1 MAYSIIGIL
10 AIIIHCIVN
19 GHTLFIMKAKDT
31 SKVNICYRSFL
42 LGILLYYLTDAMW
55 GILDGLGLVHL
66 LKADTF
72 IYYIAMSLAVVLWT
86 DYLDAYLHQENALG
100 KFVKLFGRLFLTFE
114 IIALIIN
121 IFYPFFFWFD
131 ENGTYHAGPIR
142 YIALYI
148 QIAMFLTSTI
158 QTLFVAARSNGVK
171 RRRHI
176 SISLFTL
183 SMSVAIVAQIVYPL
197 LPIYSIGYLIGSCF
211 LRVFVREDEKD
222 EHYRDLQHHMDI
234 VSSMAGIYF
243 CSYYVDMSDK
253 SFVQIENRIE
263 ENNSFI
269 GAKGDAIET
278 LDKMCKH
285 LILPEY
291 RKEVQEFVDLDTL
304 DERLNEK
311 KYYIS
316 CEFESTHLGWA
327 EGLFVAGDRD
337 ENGKLK
343 HVIWAIRTINDE
355 KAKEKILLYN
365 SYIDELTGLYN
376 RKMYSE
382 DTDGESNES
391 LIEGSKSVD
400 IDSDD
405 FVFVSL
411 DVNGLKTINDTQ
423 GHAAGDEL
431 IKAAASCMKKCIGS
445 HGRVYRT
452 GGDEFIALI
461 NASDE
466 QLLKIQSDF
475 DELTANYHGKYIDG
489 VSVSY
494 GYILRREH
502 KDLPIWEIEKLAD
515 KNMYLAKRLHY
526 TANGVDRRKQ
536 QQNAYKALCALYTK
550 ILMINVT
557 EDTYSIISM
566 DESEQTKEMGF
577 SDGIFEW
584 LEGFAKSGQ
593 VHKDDVDEYL
603 SKTNKDY
610 LVDYFKHDK
619 TSLSFTYRRMIG
631 NEFKMVEMEIVPT
644 ENYSVDNQNLFLYVK
659 NIDK

>member
-19 GHTLFIMKAKDT
+19 GDTLFIRRSEDNSRVT
-31 SKVNICYRSFL
+31 LCYRSFL
-42 LGILLYYLTDAMW
+42 YGILLYYITDAMW
-55 GILDGLGLVHL
+55 GILDEFGLVNL
-66 LKADTF
+66 LRADTF
-72 IYYIAMSLAVVLWT
+72 IYYVAMSLAVVLWT
-86 DYLDAYLHQENALG
+86 EYVDAYLHQENALG
-100 KFVKLFGRLFLTFE
+100 KFAKLFGRLFLAFE
-114 IIALIIN
+114 VIALIIN

-158 QTLFVAARSNGVK
+158 QTLFVAAHSDGVK

-183 SMSVAIVAQIVYPL
+183 SMSLAIVAQIIYPL

-222 EHYRDLQHHMDI
+222 EHYKDLQHQMDI

-253 SFVQIENRIE
+253 TFIQIENRIE

-269 GAKGDAIET
+269 GAKGDAVET
-278 LDKMCKH
+278 LDKMCKN

-311 KYYIS
+311 KFYIS

-327 EGLFVAGDRD
+327 EGMFVAGDRD

-355 KAKEKILLYN
+355 KAKEKQLLYN
-365 SYIDELTGLYN
+365 SYVDELTGLYN

-391 LIEGSKSVD
+391 LMEGSKSVD

-431 IKAAASCMKKCIGS
+431 IKAAANCMKKCIGS
-445 HGRVYRT
+445 YGRVYRT

-466 QLLKIQSDF
+466 QLVKMQSDF
-475 DELTANYHGKYIDG
+475 DDLTANYHGKYIDG

-494 GYILRREH
+494 GYVLRREH
-502 KDLPIWEIEKLAD
+502 KDVPIWEIEKMAD

-536 QQNAYKALCALYTK
+536 QQDAYKALCALYTK
-550 ILMINVT
+550 ILMINVI
-557 EDTYSIISM
+557 EDKYSIISM
-566 DESEQTKEMGF
+566 DENEQTKEMGF
-577 SDGIFEW
+577 SEGIFDW
-584 LEGFAKSGQ
+584 LEGFARSGQ
-593 VHKDDVDEYL
+593 VHKDDLEKYL

-610 LVDYFKHDK
+610 LIDYFKHDK
-619 TSLSFTYRRMIG
+619 TSLSFTYKRKIG
-631 NEFKMVEMEIVPT
+631 DEFKLVEMEIVPT
-644 ENYSVDNQNLFLYVK
+644 ENYSVDNQSLFLYVK